1 VFPKRKDAQAELSN
15 PLFKDNKLDKDC
27 VARIVGTFNLAIDKE
42 EQKEKSTKCDPSLT
56 QAQVEQDIANYTK
69 HYDVAIKLQ
78 CQHPLKP

>member
-1 VFPKRKDAQAELSN
+1 MSKDY
-15 PLFKDNKLDKDC
+15 KWDKDC

-42 EQKEKSTKCDPSLT
+42 EQKLKSTKCDPGLT

-69 HYDVAIKLQ
+69 HYDIAIKLQ